1 MIIQN
6 INQAEQPVSRVS
18 ADAPK
23 VVADTS
29 IAKPTLGDAV
39 KTRPPSSEQLK
50 QATDTINQ
58 VMRQSNQSLDLEFK
72 FSMDTDTKKPIVRVV
87 DATTG
92 QLIRQIPSETTLAIA
107 HSIDQNQKSLLFSQK
122 A

>member
-6 INQAEQPVSRVS
+6 INQARQPLRLVS

-23 VVADTS
+23 AIADTS
-29 IAKPTLGDAV
+29 IAKPTLDSAV
-39 KTRPPSSEQLK
+39 ETRPPSAEQLQ
-50 QATDTINQ
+50 QATDKINQ
-58 VMRQSNQSLDLEFK
+58 VMQQSNQRLEFN
-72 FSMDTDTKKPIVRVV
+72 FSVDADTKKSIVRVV

-92 QLIRQIPSETTLAIA
+92 KLVRQIPPEATLAIA
-107 HSIDQNQKSLLFSQK
+107 RSIDQFQKSLLFSQK